1 MCVPERRLTAAAGIA
16 MLLCF
21 GVFLGAAAEAATR
34 PGLIT
39 QTSIA
44 GATLGGTT
52 RDYSRVL
59 GAPDF
64 RTPLAGGLVRLTF
77 MGGDLQVFLSRGR
90 GVAVLTS
97 SNRLHTADGIGPCA
111 DVSQLRRVYGRRL
124 VAHKTAQHPTAVAFS
139 SGHLSFATPSR
150 TVAAV
155 LLARAPERYFAL
167 LLNSS
172 SCGGGREG

>member
-1 MCVPERRLTAAAGIA
+1 VRERRLACAAGA
-16 MLLCF
+16 VSLLF
-21 GVFLGAAAEAATR
+21 VGVFLGAAADAATR
-34 PGLIT
+34 PSLIT
-39 QTSIA
+39 QTSIG
-44 GATLGGTT
+44 GATLGGTA

-64 RTPLAGGLVRLTF
+64 RTTLAGGLVRLTF
-77 MGGDLQVFLSRGR
+77 TGGDLQVFLSGGR

-97 SNRLHTADGIGPCA
+97 SNRLHTADGIGPCV
-111 DVSQLRRVYGRRL
+111 DVSRLRRVYGRRL
-124 VAHKTAQHPTAVAFS
+124 VAHKTAHQPTASAFT

-155 LLARAPERYFAL
+155 LLARAPEKYLAL